1 MMSAEHDLAA
11 REPVWSALSELYLD
25 NGQYR
30 SSVRAAARDLAA
42 SPYALDELREI
53 LMHEVHPVL
62 VRNLC
67 VSAGVWDRFDQTW
80 LSDRI
85 LRGQR
90 RAPWL
95 RPRAFYGL
103 VYARLLWRLLEPR
116 IRRCRE
122 AGPDAVSSCYLPRT
136 AR

>member
-11 REPVWSALSELYLD
+11 RRPVWSALSDLYLD
-25 NGQYR
+25 NGEYR

-42 SPYALDELREI
+42 SPYALDDLREI
-53 LMHEVHPVL
+53 LMHEVHPAL
-62 VRNLC
+62 VGNLC
-67 VSAGVWDRFDQTW
+67 VTAGVWDRFDQAW

-85 LRGQR
+85 VRGQR
-90 RAPWL
+90 RARWL
-95 RPRAFYGL
+95 RPRAFYGR

-116 IRRCRE
+116 IRRWRD
-122 AGPDAVSSCYLPRT
+122 AGPGAVPSYYPPRT